1 MAIYRS
7 KNRQNLFTDG
17 EWNSDGQK
25 IRKVLAYEA
34 CTGKNLIHMVLTDS
48 GWTGFALGSGGSQ
61 EEYILGFPVDSYSS
75 GEVMDVVIGGYIEDV
90 NIGNAS
96 TSAQSTFT
104 AGKTVRLSSGYIYSS
119 GGATMA
125 DMALLGRSTA
135 AGATGSQIGIAL
147 SSGETYE
154 VDLYLFPDRTVVTT

>member
-7 KNRQNLFTDG
+7 KNRQNLFADG

-25 IRKVLAYEA
+25 VRKVLAYEA

-48 GWTGFALGSGGSQ
+48 GWTGFALGSGGSNK
-61 EEYILGFPVDSYSS
+61 EYILGFPVDNYSS
-75 GEVMDVVIGGYIEDV
+75 GEIMDVVVGGYIEDV

-104 AGKTVRLSSGYIYSS
+104 AGETVRLSSGYIYSS

-125 DMALLGRSTA
+125 DMSLLGYKFS
-135 AGATGSQIGIAL
+135 TGSQIGIAL

-154 VDLYLFPDRTVVTT
+154 VDLYLFPDRTVYTT